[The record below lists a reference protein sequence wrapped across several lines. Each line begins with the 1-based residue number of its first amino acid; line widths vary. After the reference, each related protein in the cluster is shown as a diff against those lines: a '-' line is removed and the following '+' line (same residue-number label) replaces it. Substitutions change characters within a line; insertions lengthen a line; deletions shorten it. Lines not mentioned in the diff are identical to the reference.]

1 MWYWKDPQAVTM
13 LCCVRAPKFQDPI
26 AQIPEH
32 EQEGWLE
39 KVEPPPIP

>member
-1 MWYWKDPQAVTM
+1 M